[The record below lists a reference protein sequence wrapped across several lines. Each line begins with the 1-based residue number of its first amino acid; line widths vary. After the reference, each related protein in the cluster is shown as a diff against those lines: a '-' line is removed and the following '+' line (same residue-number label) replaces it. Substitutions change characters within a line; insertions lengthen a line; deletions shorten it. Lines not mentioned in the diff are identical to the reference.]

1 MPDLTP
7 ADLTPADLPADMTDG
22 EKAYAAECLADGA
35 TVADAVAAAR
45 HAAECLT
52 VADTQAAYAR
62 GKATAENMLQ
72 IGNVF
77 QGSFNIADSLGYDRE
92 SLEWRCAVHGAT
104 VAIQAYGQ
112 IWTDIV
118 TGTLVPAPATRIKL
132 NGRIGG
138 WQ

>member
-1 MPDLTP
+1 MPDF
-7 ADLTPADLPADMTDG
+7 TPADLPADMTDG
-22 EKAYAAECLADGA
+22 GKAYALECIAQGA
-35 TVADAVAAAR
+35 TVADAIDAAR
-45 HAAECLT
+45 AAEIRLM
-52 VADTQAAYAR
+52 ADAYAL
-62 GKATAENMLQ
+62 GKATAQDMLK